1 MSTSAL
7 PKQYDPSEVE
17 PKWLSFW
24 LDNGFFHADEAS
36 PTVPYSITLPPPNVT
51 GSLHIG
57 HALGSTMQD
66 ILIRW
71 RRMQGFNAMWMPGID
86 HASIAVHVLIEKDL
100 KRKESKSTSKTKS
113 KEARQTL
120 LPPAPKARILRLS
133 PWIDLPPASKSAN
146 TATPFRWR

>member
-7 PKQYDPSEVE
+7 PKQYEPSEVE
-17 PKWLSFW
+17 ARWIRFW
-24 LDNGFFHADEAS
+24 LENGFFHADEAS

-71 RRMQGFNAMWMPGID
+71 RRMRAFNAMWMPGID
-86 HASIAVHVLIEKDL
+86 HASIAV
-100 KRKESKSTSKTKS
+100 
-113 KEARQTL
+113 ARVAREGSQ
-120 LPPAPKARILRLS
+120 APRGQDALRPRPRRVHAARVGVEGAQRQ
-133 PWIDLPPASKSAN
+133 PDHASRRS
-146 TATPFRWR
+146 